1 MARRSTTAR
10 RSTPT
15 RRSGAGC
22 RSRARDDASMLAYLF
37 WHEPRPE
44 VDVERYV
51 ARLKAFHRALADAPP
66 PSFVASFSLRLDAAP
81 WEGGPRFE
89 DWYLVEDWPALGTL
103 NEAAVRAPREDAH
116 DAIASLATN
125 GAGGLYLLQHGTLDG
140 PAPWAGWVVKPQGEP
155 HETFEPQLRAAVD
168 AAGGGGGPRPPTGV
182 RPGPGGA
189 RPPRRAPPPPAPPP
203 AAPPPAPAP
212 RPT

>member
-1 MARRSTTAR
+1 
-10 RSTPT
+10 
-15 RRSGAGC
+15 
-22 RSRARDDASMLAYLF
+22 MLAYLF

-155 HETFEPQLRAAVD
+155 YETFEPQLREAVD
-168 AAGGGGGPRPPTGV
+168 AAGGGAV
-182 RPGPGGA
+182 L
-189 RPPRRAPPPPAPPP
+189 RRQMVLGPAPEYALLAAREP
-203 AAPPPAPAP
+203 ALPWPARATGPHAV
-212 RPT
+212 